1 MFWNRKNYDWVKRVC
16 VIDSAY
22 SLFIYFLI
30 STKEEIDSTF
40 FFWANGIPET
50 VREKFKGHSYTCM
63 LVKSGKSILFYR
75 LFYKLL
81 FSLKFPFLCSS
92 KVIFWGHDHLYFSES
107 VIRKHMIKIIEDGT
121 KNYFKEKIPGTK
133 PYWYYRIVY
142 GPLLFRYEYCFLAPW
157 CEAEYLT
164 GLDMAAPCM
173 HSSKCCYVSVKE
185 LWNTSYVDKK
195 KYISYIYDLS
205 LADVEYLKKFDKV
218 LLTQPFDGSETKKID
233 FYRDKIRKIGDV
245 GLIIKPHPRENTDY
259 VKAFPHIPVFK
270 KKIPL
275 EILTLFGITFK
286 YAYTVNSTSIF
297 DLPSQT
303 ERIVWDKE
311 FKVTSF

>member
-1 MFWNRKNYDWVKRVC
+1 MR
-16 VIDSAY
+16 
-22 SLFIYFLI
+22 
-30 STKEEIDSTF
+30 
-40 FFWANGIPET
+40 
-50 VREKFKGHSYTCM
+50 
-63 LVKSGKSILFYR
+63 KSITRLILGLFLLSGIASADMVVSPTALPQNAQNFIHSNFKDVQIMYVEQDFDSFEVR
-75 LFYKLL
+75 L
-81 FSLKFPFLCSS
+81 SNG
-92 KVIFWGHDHLYFSES
+92 V
-107 VIRKHMIKIIEDGT
+107 
-121 KNYFKEKIPGTK
+121 
-133 PYWYYRIVY
+133 
-142 GPLLFRYEYCFLAPW
+142 
-157 CEAEYLT
+157 
-164 GLDMAAPCM
+164 
-173 HSSKCCYVSVKE
+173 
-185 LWNTSYVDKK
+185 
-195 KYISYIYDLS
+195 
-205 LADVEYLKKFDKV
+205 
-218 LLTQPFDGSETKKID
+218 KID